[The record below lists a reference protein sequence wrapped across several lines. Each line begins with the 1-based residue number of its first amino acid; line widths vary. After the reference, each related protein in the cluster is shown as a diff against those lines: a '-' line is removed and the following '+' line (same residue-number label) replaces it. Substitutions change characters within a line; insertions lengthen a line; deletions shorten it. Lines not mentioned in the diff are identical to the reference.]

1 MSRWSATFRRVAVRE
16 GLTVVVG
23 RAIRSATAS
32 AGRGAGQLPRPEEV
46 VDGIARD
53 AAQELAGFLDRV
65 QGTVLHRHGSL
76 GAFEVSHTV
85 ELLAV
90 HASFDG

>member
-1 MSRWSATFRRVAVRE
+1 MSRWSATSRRVGVRE
-16 GLTVVVG
+16 GLTMVVG

-32 AGRGAGQLPRPEEV
+32 AGRGAGQLPRPETV

-65 QGTVLHRHGSL
+65 QGTVLHGSL
-76 GAFEVSHTV
+76 VALERSQTV
-85 ELLAV
+85 ELLA
-90 HASFDG
+90 ASPNFGG

>member
-1 MSRWSATFRRVAVRE
+1 MARWSATFRRVAVRE

-32 AGRGAGQLPRPEEV
+32 AGRGAGQLPRPETV

-65 QGTVLHRHGSL
+65 QGTVLHGSL
-76 GAFEVSHTV
+76 VALERSQTV
-85 ELLAV
+85 ELLA
-90 HASFDG
+90 ASPNFGG